1 MIMSCNK
8 WVWVVLVI
16 VLSACESKKEQF
28 LPSPIIDTV
37 IVNEDKLTLHV
48 RYFNLYDR
56 SKNEIEIDRKIVPYE
71 IDREKGNIF
80 VVSMKEGVFND
91 YVFAQMITFS
101 NSFGSTQK
109 QIFSPEYPIIK
120 EFIPKRAYPGDTITI
135 EGNNLHFKEDL
146 SILFPISNGDYMEGK
161 IVYGDNYTLKIIVP
175 ENAISGALLYRNRLG
190 KAEGFMGFLTKDF
203 EIKIK

>member
-1 MIMSCNK
+1 MSCNK

-56 SKNEIEIDRKIVPYE
+56 SKNEIEIDGEKVPYE
-71 IDREKGNIF
+71 IDREKGNTF
-80 VVSMKEGVFND
+80 VVPVKESVFND
-91 YVFAQMITFS
+91 YIFARMITFS

-109 QIFSPEYPIIK
+109 QIFSPEYPVIREI
-120 EFIPKRAYPGDTITI
+120 IPKRAYPGDTITI

-146 SILFPISNGDYMEGK
+146 SILFPTSNGNYIVGK
-161 IVYGDNYTLKIIVP
+161 IVYGDNYTLKIVVP
-175 ENAISGALLYRNRLG
+175 EGAVSGALLYRNRLG
-190 KAEGFMGFLTKDF
+190 KAEKFTGLLTDDF